1 MGRVHEN
8 ETPSQVC
15 EIVDFDAAL
24 LDACAP
30 EIRADLLREAR
41 LLAGVFAP
49 GGDPGALVQMAHQL
63 SAGVRDAEMDRAHAR
78 RLAAALKR
86 LAHERDATSH
96 FG

>member
-1 MGRVHEN
+1 MGRIREN

-15 EIVDFDAAL
+15 KIVDFDGAV

-41 LLAGVFAP
+41 LLAGAFAP
-49 GGDPGALVQMAHQL
+49 RGGPDELTRMADEL
-63 SAGVRDAEMDRAHAR
+63 SAGSRDGEMDRAHAR

-86 LAHERDATSH
+86 LAHDGPSVDA
-96 FG
+96 